1 MNVVV
6 IFVVESSDRDD
17 VVDVICD
24 LDVVDVVIDFVVN
37 AIVDV
42 LVDIVLDAA
51 PVIVGVGDKNIVVIL
66 LAVSYL
72 GGEEDC

>member
-6 IFVVESSDRDD
+6 FVIESSDRGD

-24 LDVVDVVIDFVVN
+24 IDFVKN
-37 AIVDV
+37 AVVDI
-42 LVDIVLDAA
+42 LLDIVLVAA
-51 PVIVGVGDKNIVVIL
+51 PVIVWVGGKNIVVIR

-72 GGEEDC
+72 EGEEDC

>member
-1 MNVVV
+1 MNVV

-24 LDVVDVVIDFVVN
+24 IDVVVDVVIDLVVN

-42 LVDIVLDAA
+42 LVDIIVLVTA
-51 PVIVGVGDKNIVVIL
+51 PVIDGVEDKDINVIR
-66 LAVSYL
+66 LAVS
-72 GGEEDC
+72 

>member
-1 MNVVV
+1 MNVV

-24 LDVVDVVIDFVVN
+24 VDVVIDFVVN

-51 PVIVGVGDKNIVVIL
+51 PVIVGVGDKNTVVIR
-66 LAVSYL
+66 LAVS
-72 GGEEDC
+72 

>member
-6 IFVVESSDRDD
+6 FVIESSDRGD

-24 LDVVDVVIDFVVN
+24 IDVVIDLVVN
-37 AIVDV
+37 AVVDV
-42 LVDIVLDAA
+42 LVDIVLVAA
-51 PVIVGVGDKNIVVIL
+51 PVIVGVGGKNIVVIR

-72 GGEEDC
+72 EGEEDC

>member
-1 MNVVV
+1 MNVI

-24 LDVVDVVIDFVVN
+24 IDVVIDLVVN

-42 LVDIVLDAA
+42 LVDIIVLVTA
-51 PVIVGVGDKNIVVIL
+51 PVIDGVEDKDINVIR
-66 LAVSYL
+66 LAVS
-72 GGEEDC
+72 